1 MLLLSTLALFP
12 TIAVSQIRGSP
23 ARDQLG
29 GEDLWHNPTLSHT
42 SGPSRV
48 IMESDSSPPRR
59 KGQYMAGPVLIEL
72 DMPADLKRFTLPE
85 GVKQRLQALLDK
97 QDEGEGL
104 TAKER
109 DEAEGLVDLGELLSL
124 LKLRVSRAAEADV

>member
-1 MLLLSTLALFP
+1 
-12 TIAVSQIRGSP
+12 
-23 ARDQLG
+23 
-29 GEDLWHNPTLSHT
+29 
-42 SGPSRV
+42 
-48 IMESDSSPPRR
+48 
-59 KGQYMAGPVLIEL
+59 MAGPVLIEL